1 MSKDHQIIVTKDQ
14 LLVILDALDEYCKI
28 RYDRMECVAAN
39 LMKLDEHCRSEMP
52 DWTDVVERQARCADH
67 LHKAYKAAMTEPAC
81 NLESEIEHI
90 YPFRAAFAMKAA
102 IECDLEMKAAI
113 ECDLESHDQKDVPLD
128 LRPIGGAPDE
138 S

>member
-1 MSKDHQIIVTKDQ
+1 MSKDHQIIVTTNQ
-14 LLVILDALDEYCKI
+14 LLVILDALDEYWKI
-28 RYDRMECVAAN
+28 RYDQMECVAAN

-90 YPFRAAFAMKAA
+90 YPVRAAFAMKAA
-102 IECDLEMKAAI
+102 IECDLE
-113 ECDLESHDQKDVPLD
+113 SHNQKDVPLD